1 MSSGLGLSGGRHVH
15 IGRVA
20 VCTLLGA
27 AFGGIAGMVYSAGT
41 KKGMTTIEDAS
52 CGVLAGLVAIT
63 ACCTHIHPWEAGAIA
78 FIGGLLA
85 CRSCKLLEWLVI
97 DDPVLHVDLR
107 IRDRPLQTDKY
118 TSTLKDKPMKRSL
131 KGLYRGKNSMTRVAE
146 PSAFMHEPTIDL
158 SLQSRGEGMRATWS
172 TMKWPAPH

>member
-1 MSSGLGLSGGRHVH
+1 MCAVGIAWLNVVGKLGGGLGRTRPRFDPNPKASGFLEEFPESRFRSIFQQTEEGM
-15 IGRVA
+15 
-20 VCTLLGA
+20 A
-27 AFGGIAGMVYSAGT
+27 AAHA
-41 KKGMTTIEDAS
+41 ER
-52 CGVLAGLVAIT
+52 L
-63 ACCTHIHPWEAGAIA
+63 EGAIE
-78 FIGGLLA
+78 IW
-85 CRSCKLLEWLVI
+85 KKKLVI

-131 KGLYRGKNSMTRVAE
+131 KGLYHGKNSMTRVAE